1 MRHNAKKCCEFS
13 APYKM
18 TVSTQ
23 RPGLLQRTLA
33 RACDIRPE
41 ETRATLASFL
51 LVLMLMG
58 SYYILRPVR
67 DAMASDW
74 SDAEVSWLWTF
85 TFFFSTIAVSL
96 YGGAVARIRFQRLV
110 PSVYG
115 LFAASFVL
123 FYLGTQSLTDRVLL
137 DKAFYLWISVF
148 SLFHISVFWSFM
160 ADTFSKPQATRLFG
174 FIGAGAS
181 IGAIIGPAAAAL
193 LVGDLGTDPLLLIA
207 SALIVLTLPIVHW
220 LQRLKLTDLRNREL
234 AVNTA
239 DLQSIGGNPLAGFSE
254 FLNSRYLLGIGLFIF
269 FYTSISSFVY
279 FELKNLLT
287 EYDRETRSQIWAAM
301 DLAVN
306 SLTILVAAFATGRM
320 ARHLGL
326 PFTLASVPVLIGV
339 GMLVLAATPMVAVV
353 VAVQIIR
360 RAGNYAISR
369 PAREILFTAVDRE
382 VRFKAKPVIDIV
394 IYRGGDML
402 NAWTFT
408 ALTQGLGL
416 GLSAVALVGVGIAA
430 LWAVTGIYL
439 GRSFMVMNP
448 TESVPDAALKAE

>member
-1 MRHNAKKCCEFS
+1 MTTDNTQHS
-13 APYKM
+13 A
-18 TVSTQ
+18 
-23 RPGLLQRTLA
+23 LQRILS
-33 RACDIRPE
+33 RACDIEPH
-41 ETRATLASFL
+41 ETRATLASFM
-51 LVLMLMG
+51 LVLLLMG

-67 DAMASDW
+67 DALASDW
-74 SDAEVSWLWTF
+74 TDAEVSWLWTF
-85 TFFFSTIAVSL
+85 TFFISTFAVSL
-96 YGGAVARIRFQRLV
+96 YGGAVTRIRFQRLV

-115 LFAASFVL
+115 MFAFSFVL
-123 FYLGTQSLTDRVLL
+123 FYLGSQSLNDRVIL

-181 IGAIIGPAAAAL
+181 IGAIIGPAVAAL

-207 SALIVLTLPIVHW
+207 AALVAVTLPLVNW
-220 LQRLKLTDLRNREL
+220 LQHLKQTDLRNQ
-234 AVNTA
+234 AVAVDPA
-239 DLQSIGGNPLAGFSE
+239 DLQSIGGSPLAGFSE
-254 FLNSRYLLGIGLFIF
+254 FINSRYLLGIGLFIF

-279 FELKNLLT
+279 FELKNLLAD
-287 EYDRETRSQIWAAM
+287 YDRETRSQIWASM

-320 ARHLGL
+320 AKYLGL
-326 PFTLASVPVLIGV
+326 PFTLASIPVLIGV
-339 GMLVLAATPMVAVV
+339 GMLLLAAAPMVGVV
-353 VAVQIIR
+353 VAIQIIR
-360 RAGNYAISR
+360 RAGNYAVSR

-402 NAWTFT
+402 NAWAFT

-416 GLSAVALVGVGIAA
+416 GLAAVALVGAGIAA
-430 LWAVTGIYL
+430 LWAMTGIYL
-439 GRSFMVMNP
+439 GRQFKQMNP
-448 TESVPDAALKAE
+448 DDTKDDGAHEEETLQVE

>member
-1 MRHNAKKCCEFS
+1 
-13 APYKM
+13 M
-18 TVSTQ
+18 TENTHQ
-23 RPGLLQRTLA
+23 PGLLQRTLA
-33 RACDIRPE
+33 RACDIHPE

-74 SDAEVSWLWTF
+74 TDAEVSWLWTF

-96 YGGAVARIRFQRLV
+96 YGGAVTRIRFQRLV

-115 LFAASFVL
+115 LFATSFVL

-193 LVGDLGTDPLLLIA
+193 LVGDVGTDPLLLIA

-220 LQRLKLTDLRNREL
+220 LQRLKLTDLHNQGVAVDTSEL
-234 AVNTA
+234 GN
-239 DLQSIGGNPLAGFSE
+239 IGGNPLAGFSA
-254 FLNSRYLLGIGLFIF
+254 FMTSRYLLGIGLFIF
-269 FYTSISSFVY
+269 FYTSISSFIY
-279 FELKNLLT
+279 FELKNLLA
-287 EYDRETRSQIWAAM
+287 EYDRETRSQIWASM

-306 SLTILVAAFATGRM
+306 SLTVLVAAFATGRIAKHM
-320 ARHLGL
+320 GL
-326 PFTLASVPVLIGV
+326 PFTLASIPVLIGV
-339 GMLVLAATPMVAVV
+339 GMLVLAAAPMVAVV
-353 VAVQIIR
+353 VAIQIIR

-402 NAWTFT
+402 NAWAFT
-408 ALTQGLGL
+408 GLTQGLGL
-416 GLSAVALVGVGIAA
+416 GLAPVALVGAGIAA
-430 LWAVTGIYL
+430 LWAGTGIYL
-439 GRSFMVMNP
+439 GRRFNEMNP
-448 TESVPDAALKAE
+448 AESAADTPLQVE